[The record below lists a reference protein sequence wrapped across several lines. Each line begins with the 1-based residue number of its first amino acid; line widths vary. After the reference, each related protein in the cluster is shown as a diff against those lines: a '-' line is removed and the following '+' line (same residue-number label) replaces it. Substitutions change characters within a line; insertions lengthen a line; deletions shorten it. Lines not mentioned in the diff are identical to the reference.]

1 MKSTDFLIIGG
12 LAAGTTAAET
22 IRNLKPA
29 ASISIITDEDHEL
42 YSRVLIPHYI
52 RGKVERQQIFL
63 RKPQWYPDN
72 KIELVKGVKAQ
83 GIEVSKKTVTLSNGQ
98 EIQYGK
104 LLISTGGYVVPL
116 KISGSDSKNIFY
128 MRTVEDADAIIK
140 ASKQAKSAVIIGGGF
155 IGLE

>member
-1 MKSTDFLIIGG
+1 MKSVDYLIIGG
-12 LAAGTTAAET
+12 SAAGTTAAET
-22 IRNLKPA
+22 IRNLQPQTSITI
-29 ASISIITDEDHEL
+29 ASDEDHEF

-63 RKPQWYPDN
+63 RKPQWYGDN

-104 LLISTGGYVVPL
+104 LLISIGGYVIPL
-116 KISGSDSKNIFY
+116 KIPGADSKNIFY
-128 MRTVEDADAIIK
+128 MRTVEDADGIIK
-140 ASKQAKSAVIIGGGF
+140 AAKQIGR
-155 IGLE
+155 